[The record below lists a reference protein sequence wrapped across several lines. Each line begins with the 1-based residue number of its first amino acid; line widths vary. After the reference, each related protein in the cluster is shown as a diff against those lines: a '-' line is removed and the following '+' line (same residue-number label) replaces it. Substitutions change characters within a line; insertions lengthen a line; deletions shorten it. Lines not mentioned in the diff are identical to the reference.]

1 MNPALSPVQAR
12 GALEAAVG
20 RHERELVSFA
30 YRLTGSEDAAR
41 DCLQA
46 AFLRAV
52 SAIADGAR
60 PENARPWLYRLVYH
74 AAIDRLRRATVEE
87 RALGRLEAREASRG
101 APSGEMEQWVG
112 ALPSPFREIIF
123 LRYACDF
130 SYAEMEAIVGMPAA
144 TLRVYAARALERL
157 KAKLEEEG
165 HGM

>member
-1 MNPALSPVQAR
+1 MNPALSSARAR
-12 GALEAAVG
+12 GALEEAVS

-30 YRLTGSEDAAR
+30 FRLTGSEDVAR
-41 DCLQA
+41 DCLQD

-52 SAIADGAR
+52 SAIAEGAR

-101 APSGEMEQWVG
+101 APSGEIEPWVG
-112 ALPSPFREIIF
+112 ALPPPFREIIH

-157 KAKLEEEG
+157 HGKLKEEG
-165 HGM
+165 HGV